1 MKKSILTLSAILLSV
16 VSTFA
21 QSASAVL
28 DKCLGAVV
36 TVAFY
41 QTEPY
46 GKMTLGMRVSVSED
60 AYKQALDLTNDKG
73 SGSGFIIKKNGKYY
87 VITNAHVLESA

>member
-1 MKKSILTLSAILLSV
+1 MKKSILTISALLLLV
-16 VSTFA
+16 VSSFA

-36 TVAFY
+36 TVAVY

-46 GKMTLGMRVSVSED
+46 GKW
-60 AYKQALDLTNDKG
+60 
-73 SGSGFIIKKNGKYY
+73 
-87 VITNAHVLESA
+87 